1 MLFWVFINKTL
12 LLSFFG
18 YYYCC
23 CSLDLSLGRFGS
35 YFFKES
41 APLALGPTIGSL
53 VEFWVQL
60 SYPLKFSTYHNQSR
74 CGTWHSTPSQLY
86 TLSSKPFLKPQRSSS
101 IEVYYSKSSRR
112 FLGVAK
118 ILVCVDEV
126 CSWWKSL

>member
-1 MLFWVFINKTL
+1 LLFWAFINKTL

-23 CSLDLSLGRFGS
+23 CSLDLSLGRFGF
-35 YFFKES
+35 YFFKEG

-74 CGTWHSTPSQLY
+74 CGKWHSTPSQLY

-101 IEVYYSKSSRR
+101 IEVYCSKSSRR

-126 CSWWKSL
+126 C